1 MRNFTQRI
9 AKLLAQED
17 GDVALVDWRGN
28 VLSTIVA
35 LICTLV
41 FPATCVLGQIGGPLR
56 YARLGDRTDEQIGAE
71 HIFVFLLQ
79 RLWVVSKVEHEGA
92 HQRIAFGRD
101 ALCTLLDVRQ
111 QARALLDALTD
122 D

>member
-41 FPATCVLGQIGGPLR
+41 FPAACVLGQIGGPLR
-56 YARLGDRTDEQIGAE
+56 YARLGESGPNIYSYFCFSASGSSAKSNTRG
-71 HIFVFLLQ
+71 
-79 RLWVVSKVEHEGA
+79 
-92 HQRIAFGRD
+92 RIS
-101 ALCTLLDVRQ
+101 V
-111 QARALLDALTD
+111 
-122 D
+122 

>member
-41 FPATCVLGQIGGPLR
+41 FPAACVLG
-56 YARLGDRTDEQIGAE
+56 
-71 HIFVFLLQ
+71 
-79 RLWVVSKVEHEGA
+79 
-92 HQRIAFGRD
+92 
-101 ALCTLLDVRQ
+101 
-111 QARALLDALTD
+111 
-122 D
+122 